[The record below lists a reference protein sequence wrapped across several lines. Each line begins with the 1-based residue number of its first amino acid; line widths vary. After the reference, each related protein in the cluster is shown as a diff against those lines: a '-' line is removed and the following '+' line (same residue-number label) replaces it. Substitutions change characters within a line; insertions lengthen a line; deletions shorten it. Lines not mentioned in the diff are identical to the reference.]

1 MNLSLT
7 PELERAIVEKVK
19 SGRYQSLD
27 EVVLEGLRLLEE
39 RDRALDEQRLEEL
52 RQKIAVGR
60 EQIAKGQ
67 VTDGEIV
74 FERLRAKIQRE
85 YQV

>member
-39 RDRALDEQRLEEL
+39 RDRALDEQRLDEL